1 MYFGYASLD
10 GLEKINRPM
19 CALPKEREELLLL
32 EDRHVQYFRGKYQST
47 REWGGGGGGGG
58 GWLGMKT
65 MNFN

>member
-1 MYFGYASLD
+1 MQCIILCYFIPQFMYLGYASLD

-47 REWGGGGGGGG
+47 REWGGG
-58 GWLGMKT
+58 WV
-65 MNFN
+65 

>member
-1 MYFGYASLD
+1 MYLGYASLD

-47 REWGGGGGGGG
+47 REWGGG
-58 GWLGMKT
+58 WV
-65 MNFN
+65 